1 MSADDEAHLRLTAS
15 DESLASAL
23 ERSDEHIRSTERNL
37 DALGRTA
44 LRAGEEMDRGM
55 ARAARGTNR
64 ARDAAGRFVAAGHA
78 AGDAALGA
86 GTKAGIGSLGFD
98 KWAKSASKASKSVGG
113 LKAMIM
119 LIKWG
124 TIVTGGQAVIGM
136 LTSLGAGAVMA
147 TGALSPM
154 VGVLGALG
162 PLLFLTAGLMGLL
175 KISGKDLGAL
185 LRPLTNDFLA
195 MRSEITQQLVPGV
208 RAFNDE
214 VHDRLIPTLRGGLTG
229 LSHSFGD
236 AIHNFGD
243 MVTRGRTVREIG
255 VVFNGLNPIVQ
266 LLGTTVGRLFG
277 VFVTLT
283 VGALPLAN
291 ALGVSIDNVSKRLEA
306 WSQRM
311 VDSGKA
317 QAWMLRSWELMRSA
331 GHTLA
336 NFLVG
341 LYHLFAL
348 AGQVAREQFGG
359 GLSDTSKKFRDWTT
373 SAAGTERI
381 LKFFRDS
388 APALRE
394 TLKLLAAIA
403 TGLGGFAANQHTAPL
418 IAKIRTELLP
428 ALGDLGSHLTGP
440 NGLGPA
446 LVDLFTNLA
455 KVFSAVPLG
464 GLTIIVQSLA
474 ELAGAVV
481 WLVANVPGLGPAIGV
496 FLTLWTVA
504 GAALKVTSMGLK
516 AFKWIGDAVTGAK
529 NLTIAQKALGIV
541 LDGVSWALKGVGTA
555 VLWVG
560 RMIALAFASNPL
572 GVIIIAIIALVALFI
587 WAWNRFSWFRDGVK
601 AVVGAIVDAFI
612 WLAKAAAAPFIE
624 LWNIIKATYNFIAN
638 GWNSIPEIHVPDW
651 VPLIGGKAFSLPKM
665 PLLAQGGVVEYGMA
679 IVGEQG
685 PEALVKGGKFLG
697 MIGTGGPELRTD
709 LPRGSYVVPSL
720 GTLLGRPGLI
730 KTLPASVADTIG
742 SALPAYGALLDQ
754 PAALD
759 GGAAGVAVHV
769 DTGGAQ
775 IVEAIHEL
783 TDTLERRAA
792 RGDDG
797 DKFDKLIAAMNRSR
811 RDDKRTAIAA
821 RYRY

>member
-124 TIVTGGQAVIGM
+124 TILTGGQAVVGM

-797 DKFDKLIAAMNRSR
+797 DKFDKLITAMNRSR